1 MSTDKARKPLNSNSL
16 RAHKHTG
23 LGATGQRRIAAPDL
37 AEIDRQRQPFASLIR
52 SNPPADV
59 EPRATA
65 ERAWNPET

>member
-16 RAHKHTG
+16 RAP
-23 LGATGQRRIAAPDL
+23 LPPGQRRMAAPDL

>member
-1 MSTDKARKPLNSNSL
+1 MSGNHPRKGYGCPATAAYAPELPLRPQADL
-16 RAHKHTG
+16 
-23 LGATGQRRIAAPDL
+23 IAPDL